1 MGKFAFIGWDW
12 KGHMDPR
19 QFTVINAAIGETTVL
34 QDITDHSGDCFDSVV
49 RTPDL
54 TLSKSDWNTL
64 RYAVLEGEEMLFAY
78 ELEDADEVFE
88 MSQAEAKV
96 LVKMLTERPELEP
109 PAMDQGTPCTV
120 AVVCPCGWTPKEDEC
135 PMCAKTAHET
145 QTGHV
150 ASVKITEYHA
160 GKTN

>member
-12 KGHMDPR
+12 KGSMDPR
-19 QFTVINAAIGETTVL
+19 QLTVINAAIGEATVV
-34 QDITDHSGDCFDSVV
+34 QEITDNSHDGSDAVV

-54 TLSKSDWNTL
+54 ALSKSDWNSL
-64 RYAVLEGEEMLFAY
+64 RYAVMDGEEMLFVY
-78 ELEDADEVFE
+78 ELEDANEVFE

-96 LVKMLTERPELEP
+96 LVKMLTERPEPEP
-109 PAMDQGTPCTV
+109 VDQGTPCTV
-120 AVVCPCGWTPKEDEC
+120 TVTCFCGWTPAQDAC
-135 PMCAKTAHET
+135 PMCAKTEHEK

-150 ASVKITEYHA
+150 TSVKITEYHA